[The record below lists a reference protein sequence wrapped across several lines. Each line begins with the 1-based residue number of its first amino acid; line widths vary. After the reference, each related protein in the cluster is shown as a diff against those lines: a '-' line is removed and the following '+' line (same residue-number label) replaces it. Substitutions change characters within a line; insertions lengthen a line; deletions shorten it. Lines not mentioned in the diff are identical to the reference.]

1 MSMKCEDGIDLNM
14 RAPYIP
20 MNESDDLP
28 LLTEDLMWSAFSEEL
43 SLHKDIKAIHH
54 NESSKESSLAAL
66 LSANGIQTHH
76 SQQQDQ
82 NEATHHQLQQQEQH
96 HEHQQQEQHHEHQH
110 QQHHHHQ
117 NHQQIQ
123 EQLPQH
129 HHLQQQQQQQQQ
141 LQQRQ
146 RNSQLE
152 YKKNQSNKLD
162 KCDGVIRCTDDE
174 LVEHMYNKN
183 CKYI

>member
-96 HEHQQQEQHHEHQH
+96 HEHQH